1 MGRDLDMSLEH
12 SPAAA
17 GECRIR
23 QAGAADIPA
32 LAGLFDR
39 YRQFYQ
45 QPADPEGAERYLS
58 ERFAAAESVVFI
70 AEGGDG
76 EPLGFTQLYPALCS
90 VAMRRYWVL
99 YDLFFVA
106 AARRRGI
113 ARALMERARLHG
125 LQTGAARIDLETAID
140 NLPGQALYES
150 LGYLRETAF
159 HKYSLAL

>member
-1 MGRDLDMSLEH
+1 MDRDRDR
-12 SPAAA
+12 SPELSPTAA
-17 GECRIR
+17 GDCRIR
-23 QAGAADIPA
+23 QASAADLPA

-45 QPADPEGAERYLS
+45 QPADPEGAERYLR
-58 ERFAAAESVVFI
+58 ERFAAAESVLFI
-70 AEGGDG
+70 AEAADG

-99 YDLFFVA
+99 YDLFVVE

-140 NLPGQALYES
+140 NLQGQALYES

-159 HKYSLAL
+159 HKYSLVL

>member
-1 MGRDLDMSLEH
+1 MTTE
-12 SPAAA
+12 P
-17 GECRIR
+17 
-23 QAGAADIPA
+23 
-32 LAGLFDR
+32 AGLFSDGHIR
-39 YRQFYQ
+39 LASAADLPSLVGLFDLYRQFYR
-45 QPADPEGAERYLS
+45 QPPDREGAERYLC

-70 AEGGDG
+70 AEAGSG

-99 YDLFFVA
+99 YDLFVVE

-150 LGYLRETAF
+150 LGYVREAAF

>member
-1 MGRDLDMSLEH
+1 MHREGKSGEGAWRLR
-12 SPAAA
+12 PAS
-17 GECRIR
+17 
-23 QAGAADIPA
+23 AADLPA
-32 LAGLFDR
+32 LAELFDR

-45 QPADPEGAERYLS
+45 QPPDLTGAYTYLR
-58 ERFAAAESVVFI
+58 ERFAAGESVVFI
-70 AEGGDG
+70 AEGAGG

-99 YDLFFVA
+99 YDLFVVA
-106 AARRRGI
+106 SARRQGI
-113 ARALMERARLHG
+113 ARALMERAREHA

-140 NLPGQALYES
+140 NLAGQALYES